1 MSKCETIIQKLEDM
15 MYDYEKLINS
25 VEDIDLYRYKKQEFL
40 ALYFNKYNNAKE
52 WYYKLK
58 DLDNCFTP
66 YQIRQFADL
75 FQQLQT
81 GDNYT
86 FMASDSEIR
95 QLQRGRRCKY
105 EKIDDKKGCINGDTC
120 HDHSI
125 KHRIEYV
132 HDCGP
137 VWVLYISQLINNL
150 VPKQPNKKRRGGA
163 STRKRVYHT
172 SSKYLYKKQCKKLGK
187 NLHKK
192 VCKKKYTRKKKKIK
206 RKLN

>member
-1 MSKCETIIQKLEDM
+1 MSKCETIIEKLEDM
-15 MYDYEKLINS
+15 MYDYEKLINY
-25 VEDIDLYRYKKQEFL
+25 VGDIDLYRSKKQEFL
-40 ALYFNKYNNAKE
+40 ARYFNKYNNAKE

-58 DLDNCFTP
+58 YLDNCFTP

-81 GDNYT
+81 GDNFT

-120 HDHSI
+120 RDHSI

-150 VPKQPNKKRRGGA
+150 VSKLPNKKRRIGA
-163 STRKRVYHT
+163 GTRKRLYHK
-172 SSKYLYKKQCKKLGK
+172 SSKHLHKKPCKKLGK
-187 NLHKK
+187 KLGKK
-192 VCKKKYTRKKKKIK
+192 VCKKKHTRKKKK
-206 RKLN
+206 RKKEN